1 MVVGKR
7 IAALNFR
14 ELVVL
19 CTVFLRRPL
28 YLLPSY
34 KATKRAVEISDR
46 LYDDLHHEDNRT
58 NAFRHA
64 LWNYLIC
71 QYSLSIAGSPENAMS
86 WSKKITD
93 LHERLSP
100 NKGLAKMMDLHNNR
114 IGRELFI
121 DSIGKEEE
129 EVIFVLQ
136 QKTREAVKIENFEE
150 FEKENNKLVF
160 LEKLKTP
167 Q

>member
-7 IAALNFR
+7 IATLNFR

-19 CTVFLRRPL
+19 CGVFLRHPL
-28 YLLPSY
+28 YLLPTY
-34 KATKRAVEISDR
+34 KATREAVAISDR
-46 LYDDLHHEDNRT
+46 LYGDLHHKDNRT

-71 QYSLSIAGSPENAMS
+71 RSCLPAAGSPGNAMS
-86 WSKKITD
+86 WSKRITD

-100 NKGLAKMMDLHNNR
+100 NEGLAKEMDLHNNR

-121 DSIGKEEE
+121 DSLDKEKEE
-129 EVIFVLQ
+129 VVFILQ
-136 QKTREAVKIENFEE
+136 QKTGEAIKIESVEE
-150 FEKENNKLVF
+150 IEKENNKLVF

-167 Q
+167 K